1 MSRVP
6 VGSDGLLVQPY
17 WGPGLKTPQAKGV
30 MIGFNDVHTRAHIY
44 RAIIEGLGYALFEG
58 LENLMRR
65 TGNPVTRVAVSGG
78 GSQSEIVCKIMAD
91 IIGMP
96 VYKVQTYE
104 TSGLGCAVVTFAAL
118 GVYGSIEEASDAMVR
133 VTTVYQPDAA
143 NHERYLQF
151 YNRVYKKIYRC
162 NLPVYNELY
171 SLLAADRY

>member
-1 MSRVP
+1 
-6 VGSDGLLVQPY
+6 
-17 WGPGLKTPQAKGV
+17 
-30 MIGFNDVHTRAHIY
+30 
-44 RAIIEGLGYALFEG
+44 
-58 LENLMRR
+58 
-65 TGNPVTRVAVSGG
+65 
-78 GSQSEIVCKIMAD
+78 MAD

-104 TSGLGCAVVTFAAL
+104 TSGLGCAVVAFATL